1 MQYRE
6 KKGVVIARLF
16 PGEDLF
22 KTTAQILRELK
33 IETAVVLSGIGMLK
47 DFELSYFIGKGNYG
61 TEKFGKA
68 HELCALSGLICRKG
82 EDDYS
87 FHLHAVLA
95 DENKKA
101 VAGHLPKGTVEVTCE
116 LALLKT
122 DIGLKRRI
130 EEESGLNGLFL
141 E

>member
-6 KKGVVIARLF
+6 EKGLIIARLF

-22 KTTAQILRELK
+22 KTTAQVLRELK
-33 IETAVVLSGIGMLK
+33 IETAVVLSGVGMLK
-47 DFELSYFIGKGNYG
+47 DFELSYFVGRGNYG

-68 HELCALSGLICRKG
+68 HELCALSGLICKKG

>member
-6 KKGVVIARLF
+6 EKGLVIARLF

-22 KTTAQILRELK
+22 RTTAQILRELK
-33 IETAVVLSGIGMLK
+33 IQTAVVLSGIGMLR

-61 TEKFGKA
+61 TEKFEKA
-68 HELCALSGLICRKG
+68 HELCALSGLICKK
-82 EDDYS
+82 EIDDYS

-95 DENKKA
+95 DENKRA
-101 VAGHLPKGTVEVTCE
+101 IAGRLPKGTVEVTCE
-116 LALLKT
+116 LALLKSG
-122 DIGLKRRI
+122 IELKRRI

>member
-6 KKGVVIARLF
+6 ENGLVIARLF

-22 KTTAQILRELK
+22 KAAAQILRELK
-33 IETAVVLSGIGMLK
+33 IGTAVVLSGIGMLK

-68 HELCALSGLICRKG
+68 HELCALSGLVCKKG

-101 VAGHLPKGTVEVTCE
+101 IAGHLPKGTVEVTCE
-116 LALLKT
+116 LVLLKT
-122 DIGLKRRI
+122 EIELKRRI